1 MEILL
6 EIPFTVNPED
16 CTDIEEEILEFVK
29 TQFDEEMVD
38 VTVSYDEETKTGTIS
53 ITTKK
58 AGTTE
63 VTVEA
68 GEETYVMSFNV
79 TEPVTETPDEEE
91 APETADML

>member
-1 MEILL
+1 
-6 EIPFTVNPED
+6 
-16 CTDIEEEILEFVK
+16 
-29 TQFDEEMVD
+29 MVD

-53 ITTKK
+53 VTTKK

-91 APETADML
+91 APETADMPVVAMTIIMTLSIAGIVASRKMLVK